1 MGMLENR
8 TKKVDLWSFYTVHKE
23 SEACDVELMIP
34 SMEMTEYREVLSRV
48 ITEVSSSSEMNYV
61 GMYNGPR
68 YFQI

>member
-34 SMEMTEYREVLSRV
+34 SMEMTEYREVVLDSRL
-48 ITEVSSSSEMNYV
+48 TYLGSSQKSL
-61 GMYNGPR
+61 R
-68 YFQI
+68 RRK

>member
-34 SMEMTEYREVLSRV
+34 SMEMTEYREVL
-48 ITEVSSSSEMNYV
+48 
-61 GMYNGPR
+61 
-68 YFQI
+68 